1 MNSKQN
7 GKAVFLDRDGVINA
21 LVYHQEQGI
30 IDSPFTVEQ
39 FGLLPHAGEAVR
51 KLREMG
57 YKLVLVSNQPGIA
70 KGHLTG
76 EVFEKIREKMEKELA
91 RDDAFLD
98 AQYYCFHHPEAVLE
112 NMRVACGCR
121 KPRPG
126 LLLKAAEEMQLDL
139 SRSWMIGDGLTDI
152 QAGKS
157 AGARTILI
165 GKMKCELCHYLQED
179 GNSPEAVC
187 ADLLE
192 ATGVIENECEALRD
206 TNIKSLDKKY
216 S

>member
-7 GKAVFLDRDGVINA
+7 GKAVFLDRDGVINP

-39 FGLLPHAGEAVR
+39 FGLLPHAGEAVKR
-51 KLREMG
+51 LREMG
-57 YKLVLVSNQPGIA
+57 YKTVLVSNQPGIA
-70 KGHLTG
+70 KGHLT
-76 EVFEKIREKMEKELA
+76 EETFEKIREKMENELA
-91 RDDAFLD
+91 RYATFLD

-112 NMRVACGCR
+112 NMRITCGCR
-121 KPRPG
+121 KPSPG
-126 LLLKAAEEMQLDL
+126 MLLQAAEEMRLDL

-157 AGARTILI
+157 AGTRTILI
-165 GKMKCELCHYLQED
+165 GKMKCELCHYLKEN
-179 GNSPEAVC
+179 GNRPEAVC
-187 ADLLE
+187 TDLLE
-192 ATGVIENECEALRD
+192 ATRVIEREGEALRD
-206 TNIKSLDKKY
+206 ANTKSIGKKY

>member
-39 FGLLPHAGEAVR
+39 FGLLPRAGEAVK
-51 KLREMG
+51 KLRLMG
-57 YKLVLVSNQPGIA
+57 YKIVLVSNQPGIA

-76 EVFEKIREKMEKELA
+76 EVFEKIREKMENELA
-91 RDDAFLD
+91 RDNALLD

-112 NMRVACGCR
+112 NMRVACDCR

-126 LLLKAAEEMQLDL
+126 LLLKAAEEMRLDL

-152 QAGKS
+152 KAGKS
-157 AGARTILI
+157 AGTRTILI

-179 GNSPEAVC
+179 GSGPEAVC

-192 ATGVIENECEALRD
+192 AARVIENGDKLSGIQ
-206 TNIKSLDKKY
+206 TLKSLGKKY